1 MLSTITVEPLYE
13 KVKKQLLAYID
24 AEKPQVLP
32 REKDLIRLFGVS
44 RNTVRHA
51 VQDLSNAGVLNPIQG
66 RGTVVLKYAED
77 KICDIGVICTDSL
90 DVTELWVATM
100 LKTLRQS
107 AHAEGYHLNLFF
119 CHDYSIN
126 PSNNSAYSYLVNS
139 GKLAGLILLSALK
152 YEDITYIKSTGV
164 PFVTVDFKYRDFK
177 HPALLP
183 DCMESVATFID
194 KYSSNG
200 LKQFG
205 IIAKSTDV
213 LRETECLGQND
224 LIIEN
229 WETLLRR
236 KSLPVI
242 PYDFSL
248 DITEQISRMYALP
261 AIKRPQVVFTPFIA
275 YGQEVKTILAGF
287 SDWNPIHITTEM
299 KGYETGVPVIV
310 VDPAMHIRKAM
321 TVLHEM
327 ITDRQT
333 VEAVKYQ
340 AAPIYKH
347 KHAQLA
353 GVAG

>member
-13 KVKKQLLAYID
+13 KVKKQLLAYIES
-24 AEKPQVLP
+24 EKPKVLP

-77 KICDIGVICTDSL
+77 KIADIGVICTDSL
-90 DVTELWVATM
+90 DITELWVATM

-107 AHAEGYHLNLFF
+107 AHTEGYHLNLFF

-126 PSNNSAYSYLVNS
+126 PSNNSAYSYLINS
-139 GKLAGLILLSALK
+139 GKLAGLILMSALK
-152 YEDITYIKSTGV
+152 YEDITYIRNTGL
-164 PFVTVDFKYRDFK
+164 PFVTVDFRYRDFE

-183 DCMESVATFID
+183 DCMESIVAFID

-213 LRETECLGQND
+213 LQETKCFGQND

-236 KSLPVI
+236 KNLPVI

-248 DITEQISRMYALP
+248 DIAEQVRKMYALP
-261 AIKRPQVVFTPFIA
+261 AMKRPQVVFTPFIA
-275 YGQEVKTILAGF
+275 YGQEVKTILAVF
-287 SDWNPIHITTEM
+287 SDWKPIHITTEM
-299 KGYETGVPVIV
+299 KGYETGIPAIV
-310 VDPAMHIRKAM
+310 VDQAMYTRKAM
-321 TVLHEM
+321 AVLHEM
-327 ITDRQT
+327 ITDSQT

-340 AAPIYKH
+340 TAPVYEH

-353 GVAG
+353 SVAG